1 MAALLL
7 PIAWASGE
15 QLLPHSAGGWW
26 KLIGIALFAQV
37 IGQSLIAWAMAHLPG
52 VFSSVGLLLQP
63 VMATLFAWLL
73 IGETVGFMQFAGGAL
88 VLAGIVLAKQ
98 GTDRGQRR

>member
-1 MAALLL
+1 MALLLL
-7 PIAWASGE
+7 PIAWLSGE
-15 QLLPHSAGGWW
+15 QLLPDTGGGWM

-73 IGETVGFMQFAGGAL
+73 IGETVGVLQFAGGAL
-88 VLAGIVLAKQ
+88 VLAGILLARQ
-98 GTDRGQRR
+98 GSAAKRD